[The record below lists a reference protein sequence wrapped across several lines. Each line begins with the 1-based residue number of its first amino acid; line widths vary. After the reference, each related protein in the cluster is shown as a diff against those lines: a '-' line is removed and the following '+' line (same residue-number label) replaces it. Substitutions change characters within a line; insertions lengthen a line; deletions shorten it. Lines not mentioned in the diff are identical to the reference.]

1 VKVVINGA
9 GIAGPTLAYWLQR
22 AGHQVLLVEQAPQLR
37 RGGYIIDF
45 WGLGYDIA
53 EKMGLIPRIRSQGYQ
68 VREVRFVDKRGRR
81 RGGFSTD
88 AFQRLTGG
96 RFTSLRRSDL
106 AAAIYDAAAEHIET
120 LFGDSVAGITDKGSG
135 VEVSFV
141 HAAPR
146 EADLVIGAGGL
157 HSPVRQ
163 LAFGPDSDFEFPLG
177 YYVAA
182 FEIDGYQP
190 RDELIFLTH
199 GIPGRQISRFSM
211 RDDKTL
217 FLFVF
222 ESKYYPSEFPTTDE
236 GRKAAV
242 STAFEGVGWECPQIL
257 AAMQDVGSIYFD
269 RVSQILDEG
278 PGRADRRR
286 RRGGLPAGRRGDR
299 SGDDRSIHAG
309 GRAARPGW
317 GLRRGLC
324 ALPGAHAAVRAG
336 QAGIR
341 LQVRFKLRPQQHPG
355 RGRPEPG
362 HRPAAI
368 PRLIRPADRP
378 QPARRSRAAGLRLL
392 GSAAAPSVTKAQEPW
407 VIACAFTG
415 PACYTVK
422 IITSARFG
430 RGGCLAAGGP
440 GRHQG
445 DTPLVIESAHFGT
458 AAGVPEA
465 PRIP

>member
-68 VREVRFVDKRGRR
+68 VKEVRFVDKRGRR
-81 RGGFSTD
+81 RGGFSTE

-120 LFGDSVAGITDKGSG
+120 LFGDSVAGITDKGSA

-269 RVSQILDEG
+269 RVSQIRMDSWMK
-278 PGRADRRR
+278 GRV
-286 RRGGLPAGRRGDR
+286 GLIGD
-299 SGDDRSIHAG
+299 
-309 GRAARPGW
+309 AA
-317 GLRRGLC
+317 
-324 ALPGAHAAVRAG
+324 AAVSLLAG
-336 QAGIR
+336 EGTGLAMTEAYMLAGE
-341 LQVRFKLRPQQHPG
+341 LRGQDGDYAGAFARYQE
-355 RGRPEPG
+355 RMRPFVQGKQE
-362 HRPAAI
+362 
-368 PRLIRPADRP
+368 
-378 QPARRSRAAGLRLL
+378 
-392 GSAAAPSVTKAQEPW
+392 SASKFASSFAPSSTLGVA
-407 VIACAFTG
+407 VRNLATG
-415 PACYTVK
+415 LL
-422 IITSARFG
+422 RFPGSSDLLIG
-430 RGGCLAAGGP
+430 RNL
-440 GRHQG
+440 H
-445 DTPLVIESAHFGT
+445 DDLVLPDFGF
-458 AAGVPEA
+458 
-465 PRIP
+465 